1 MSADATSVLD
11 GTNAK
16 PKSFQDYR
24 DMARKLT
31 MCQRCGGRRATHTIS
46 VTAAKLGE
54 RGIEAQI
61 RRVPTCEQ
69 CGVEIL
75 AFAKKALK
83 A

>member
-1 MSADATSVLD
+1 MPLEVSSVLD
-11 GTNAK
+11 ATNAK

-24 DMARKLT
+24 DMARELT
-31 MCQRCGGRRATHTIS
+31 MCQRCANRRATHSIS